1 MAMMDVKG
9 YVTAI
14 VTGLVGVVVA
24 ANLNCFA
31 MNHGNSE
38 KIAPLL
44 NATTGTGIGILA
56 APIVGTI
63 VGAFRFRHDI
73 SKSNSKE
80 SCLSYSD
87 LTSLQW

>member
-24 ANLNCFA
+24 ANL
-31 MNHGNSE
+31 
-38 KIAPLL
+38 IAPLL

-56 APIVGTI
+56 APIVGKFSSA
-63 VGAFRFRHDI
+63 V
-73 SKSNSKE
+73 
-80 SCLSYSD
+80 
-87 LTSLQW
+87 SLLN

>member
-24 ANLNCFA
+24 ANL
-31 MNHGNSE
+31 
-38 KIAPLL
+38 ITPLL
-44 NATTGTGIGILA
+44 NATGSTGIGILSD
-56 APIVGTI
+56 PIVGTI
-63 VGAFRFRHDI
+63 VGAFKPNHIGFD
-73 SKSNSKE
+73 SKE

-87 LTSLQW
+87 LTYHPYMIS

>member
-14 VTGLVGVVVA
+14 VTGLVGIIVA
-24 ANLNCFA
+24 ANLLT
-31 MNHGNSE
+31 
-38 KIAPLL
+38 PLL

-63 VGAFRFRHDI
+63 VGAGILLVILGIFI
-73 SKSNSKE
+73 
-80 SCLSYSD
+80 
-87 LTSLQW
+87 